1 MTNILSQNLFFLLA
15 GFSLFFLLIVFFVS
29 RKSAS
34 PPKIFHDT
42 LFLEV
47 SSNFKKEAEAILKS
61 EVEAVGKQL
70 RESLQSSSFEL
81 ISNYQREVEKLT
93 REVALLSPEFKNALN
108 KKLDSAM
115 LNIFEE
121 IKKSLLGIE
130 KTNREV
136 SQSILAMS
144 QKKIEELEKQI
155 KEISR
160 DLKTNLEKKQSEID
174 NFLENYKKEKLKE
187 IDERIF
193 QIISEVA
200 IKTLG
205 KTLDLSAHEELVIRS
220 LEKAKRE
227 KFF

>member
-1 MTNILSQNLFFLLA
+1 M
-15 GFSLFFLLIVFFVS
+15 
-29 RKSAS
+29 
-34 PPKIFHDT
+34 FHNT

-61 EVEAVGKQL
+61 EVEAMGKQL
-70 RESLQSSSFEL
+70 RDSLRSSSFEL
-81 ISNYQREVEKLT
+81 ISNYQREIERLT
-93 REVALLSPEFKNALN
+93 REVALLPPDFKNTLN

-115 LNIFEE
+115 LNVFEE
-121 IKKSLLGIE
+121 IKKSLLEIE

-136 SQSILAMS
+136 SQSILTMS
-144 QKKIEELEKQI
+144 QQKIEELEKQI

-160 DLKTNLEKKQSEID
+160 DLKTNLAKKQSEID
-174 NFLENYKKEKLKE
+174 NFLENYKKERLKE
-187 IDERIF
+187 IDEKIF

-205 KTLDLSAHEELVIRS
+205 KAIDFSSHEELVIRA